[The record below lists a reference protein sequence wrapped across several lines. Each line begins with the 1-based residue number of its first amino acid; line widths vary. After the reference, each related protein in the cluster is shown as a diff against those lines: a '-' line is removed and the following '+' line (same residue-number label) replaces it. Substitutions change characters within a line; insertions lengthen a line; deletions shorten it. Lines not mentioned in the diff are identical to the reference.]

1 MKQNVRKAIKLSER
15 NKQIWLEKTDVV
27 LEHEILI
34 DATHKIGDKVP
45 NSKSEVAQISTRYIQ
60 T

>member
-1 MKQNVRKAIKLSER
+1 M
-15 NKQIWLEKTDVV
+15 

-34 DATHKIGDKVP
+34 DATQQIGDKVP
-45 NSKSEVAQISTRYIQ
+45 NSKFEVAQISKRHNQ